1 MAARN
6 HLHSTI
12 KTLTIICLSCQ
23 IDVRLETFRI
33 PKFLGQ
39 QYGVVPPFA
48 ILWEVVGEFRIPNKN
63 INIDFNLANAV
74 GDYLVSR
81 LGAI

>member
-23 IDVRLETFRI
+23 IDVRLKTFRI
-33 PKFLGQ
+33 PKFLGLQ
-39 QYGVVPPFA
+39 SSAIPFA
-48 ILWEVVGEFRIPNKN
+48 ILWEFVGEFRIPNKN

-74 GDYLVSR
+74 GDFLVSR